1 MNKNA
6 KFKSIIKRIFT
17 NTIPKPGKIKFGHFR
32 RLTPFSREFGYD
44 RGGPVD
50 RYFIERFMNDNSS
63 NIKGKVLEIKDD
75 DYTKRYGGNRVETSD
90 ILDIDNQNVRA
101 TIIADLAKAD
111 DIPDNS
117 YDCIILTQT
126 LLLIYDVKDAIY
138 HCHRILKVGGVIL
151 VTVPG
156 ITQMFYKELGHTW
169 HWSFTEA
176 SCTRLF
182 NEYFSEDQ
190 VKVEYHGNVLAATSH
205 LYGISAKE
213 LKLSELDY
221 KDPNYQMLITV
232 RAVK

>member
-1 MNKNA
+1 MNIIA
-6 KFKSIIKRIFT
+6 KLKSFIKSTFM
-17 NTIPKPGKIKFGHFR
+17 NTIPKPGNVKFGHLR
-32 RLTPFSREFGYD
+32 RLTPFSREFGFD

-50 RYFIERFMNDNSS
+50 RYYIERFMTDHSS
-63 NIKGKVLEIKDD
+63 DVKGKVLEIKDD
-75 DYTKRYGGNRVETSD
+75 DYTKKYGGNRVETSD
-90 ILDIDNQNVRA
+90 ILDVDSQNPMA

-111 DIPDNS
+111 VIPDNS

-138 HCHRILKVGGVIL
+138 HCHRILKPGGVVL

-156 ITQMFYKELGHTW
+156 IGQMDYRNLGHTW
-169 HWSFTEA
+169 HWSFTVA

-182 NEYFSEDQ
+182 EEYFPKNQ
-190 VKVEYHGNVLAATSH
+190 VSVEYHGNVLAATSQ

-213 LKLSELDY
+213 LTTKEMDF
-221 KDPNYQMLITV
+221 KDPNFQMLITV